1 MMVFGKRAFLLVL
14 SLAVFVLSACTS
26 HTVSS
31 TPLWQSPAPTFAPNT
46 PKSERITTIALR
58 EHQVWGEPF
67 ITADGKIAKY
77 NHYEADGSRL
87 ADGSLA
93 WERVVAYWRDGNVL
107 TKLDRDLPY
116 HQCDKTDKSTNAS
129 TNICRAFASDVAWS
143 ATFVSY
149 VMVQAGVE
157 FETSPRHF
165 DYIRHAWREQGAYR
179 TADPSSSTLAVGDLL
194 CYVRGEA
201 HQFVKSYADLVGYLA
216 SHQRGLPAHCDIVVN
231 INQANSEVWLV
242 GGNVMHAVMLRKM
255 PIDAEGRVVLPAP
268 KTTPCTPHDESSCQL
283 NRQAWVVVLKLVEG

>member
-1 MMVFGKRAFLLVL
+1 MTTVFKSFILTTTLFLT
-14 SLAVFVLSACTS
+14 AC
-26 HTVSS
+26 VS
-31 TPLWQSPAPTFAPNT
+31 TNVVQTNLWQSPTPTFTPNT
-46 PKSERITTIALR
+46 PKSERIATIALR

-77 NHYEADGSRL
+77 NHYESDNARL

-116 HQCDKTDKSTNAS
+116 HQCDKTDKSLNAS

-143 ATFVSY
+143 AAFVSY
-149 VMVQAGVE
+149 VMTQAGVD

-165 DYIRHAWREQGAYR
+165 DYIRHSWLGRGDYR
-179 TADPSSSTLAVGDLL
+179 MADPVASSVAVGDLL
-194 CYVRGEA
+194 CYVRGDA
-201 HQFVKSYADLVGYLA
+201 RQLITDYQDLVNYLTN
-216 SHQRGLPAHCDIVVN
+216 HQKGLPAHCDITVKVDKDKG
-231 INQANSEVWLV
+231 EVWFV

-255 PIDAEGRVVLPAP
+255 PINQQANIIFP
-268 KTTPCTPHDESSCQL
+268 KAKTNPCTPDNDSDCQL
-283 NRQAWVVVLKLVEG
+283 NRQAWVVVLKLKER